1 MAETRKHNP
10 RTSSIGERVR
20 EAIGGVPRVS
30 PPEPV
35 DTDAAG
41 DDPYVTA
48 PEPAVDEAPLV
59 GAAAD
64 PLGGYTL
71 LAGDQPGLIAVSA
84 DQLTRMRTVIR
95 SVGDR
100 DAEDELWDDEDDGPG
115 AEDIEP

>member
-30 PPEPV
+30 PSEPV